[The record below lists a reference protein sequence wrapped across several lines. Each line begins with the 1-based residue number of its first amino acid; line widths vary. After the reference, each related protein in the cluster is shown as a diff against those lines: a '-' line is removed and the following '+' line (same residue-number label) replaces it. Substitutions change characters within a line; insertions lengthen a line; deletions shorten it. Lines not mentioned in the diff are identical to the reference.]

1 MRWWWCLQGLSKLM
15 TDLVARY
22 WQEDGKG
29 DPSAYCHIGL
39 PDMSLDHQRL
49 LLLHLATI
57 SPTWPQEWQYF
68 GKHAVPLVL
77 HSWVKSANYWMK
89 HKHAGSQKDIVIT
102 KMQMHIPALGES

>member
-1 MRWWWCLQGLSKLM
+1 M

-22 WQEDGKG
+22 WQGDVKG
-29 DPSAYCHIGL
+29 DASAYCHIGL
-39 PDMSLDHQRL
+39 PDLSLDNQRL
-49 LLLHLATI
+49 LMLHLATATP
-57 SPTWPQEWQYF
+57 SLVQDWRYF

-102 KMQMHIPALGES
+102 NMQMHIPALGES